1 MASKNLKKKEIS
13 TRISLAVER
22 SGRKAKDIAAA
33 LGITEVTMSKYV
45 NGVST
50 PKNDYLITLARE
62 LNVSLSWLL
71 SGDEDTQTMPGEPSY
86 SEWKRRALE
95 AEKKLEVL
103 RGVIPML
110 NEVNT
115 ILSKNL

>member
-13 TRISLAVER
+13 SRIALAVER
-22 SGRKAKDIAAA
+22 SGRKAKEIAAA
-33 LGITEVTMSKYV
+33 LGISEVTMSKYV

-62 LNVSLSWLL
+62 LNVTVSWLL
-71 SGDEDTQTMPGEPSY
+71 SGESEETAPCEPSY
-86 SEWKRRALE
+86 NEWKRRALE

-103 RGVIPML
+103 RGIIPMI
-110 NEVNT
+110 NEVNN
-115 ILSKNL
+115 ILTKNL